1 MLIKKLVK
9 ILAISTVCMLCI
21 VVKLYAG
28 EAREAVRIAILPC
41 SDAVRTFKKFSPLA
55 TYLNQETGFDIKIVV
70 PKDYAG
76 FEQAIK
82 TANIHFAFQG
92 PHTYVRLSKWYNKD
106 ALIKAI
112 ASDGTTSQSG
122 VFIARKD
129 SGINKVENLRG
140 KSVMFGPILSA
151 TKWLAAKLLLEEKG
165 IDIDEDLLVYSNG
178 GCCEDITFYVYLK
191 YFDAG
196 VVCDHFMERHLDKQD
211 ELGIVGKQIA
221 IIGKTISVPTRVF
234 TAGENVGNDIVTTVN
249 QALLRLD
256 INEPAHKKI
265 LYDAELYGFQ
275 ESKDEDYDYIR
286 MLIGIA
292 TAR

>member
-1 MLIKKLVK
+1 MMIKKLVK
-9 ILAISTVCMLCI
+9 VLAISTVCMLCL
-21 VVKLYAG
+21 VVTSYAG

-70 PKDYAG
+70 PKDYAE
-76 FEQAIK
+76 FERAIK

-92 PHTYVRLSKWYNKD
+92 PHTYVRLSDCYNKD

-112 ASDGTTSQSG
+112 ASDGTNFQSG

-140 KSVMFGPILSA
+140 KSVMFGPMLSD
-151 TKWLAAKLLLEEKG
+151 TKWLAAKLLLEETG
-165 IDIDEDLLVYSNG
+165 INIDEDLLVYSNG
-178 GCCEDITFYVYLK
+178 GSCEDITFYVYLK
-191 YFDAG
+191 TVDAG

-211 ELGIVGKQIA
+211 ELGIVGKQIV
-221 IIGKTISVPTRVF
+221 IIGKTKSVPTRVF
-234 TAGENVGNDIVTTVN
+234 TAGENVRNDIVTAVN

-256 INEPAHKKI
+256 IKVPAHQKI

-275 ESKDEDYDYIR
+275 ESKDEDYDYLR